1 MSPNNASTQFLKSES
16 ESFRDQ
22 LWNKMSHQNS
32 VKGNMMVEMA
42 DFSDCISP
50 MAGLPNRVLT
60 RSESNK
66 RLGFTPRIF
75 GMEKEDSQMSFMNFQ
90 PLPEFNKIVKEQSTR
105 TLRSVKREANEEK
118 AKKME
123 KEEKDP
129 ELIMPVLKKE
139 ESKTQ
144 KSREENKGK
153 QVTKSKKTSEAPK
166 KKKKK
171 RRRDVIFKTIL
182 RECRRYFQV
191 QLSDLTG
198 FISSK

>member
-1 MSPNNASTQFLKSES
+1 
-16 ESFRDQ
+16 
-22 LWNKMSHQNS
+22 
-32 VKGNMMVEMA
+32 
-42 DFSDCISP
+42 

-90 PLPEFNKIVKEQSTR
+90 PPPEFNKIVKEQSTR
-105 TLRSVKREANEEK
+105 TLRSVKKEANEEK

-123 KEEKDP
+123 KEEKAP
-129 ELIMPVLKKE
+129 ELVMPVLKKE
-139 ESKTQ
+139 ESKTK
-144 KSREENKGK
+144 KSREESKGK
-153 QVTKSKKTSEAPK
+153 QVTKSKKTLEAPK